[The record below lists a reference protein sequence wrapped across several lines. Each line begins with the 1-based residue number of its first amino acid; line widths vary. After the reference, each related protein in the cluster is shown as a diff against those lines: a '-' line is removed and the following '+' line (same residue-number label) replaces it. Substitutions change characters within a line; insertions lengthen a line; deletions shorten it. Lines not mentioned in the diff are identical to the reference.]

1 MLNGLP
7 MRFLS
12 SSFVVAAVMAVV
24 LWSGAARAQSVAGIN
39 GVATRYES
47 DGTTLANIKHPHP
60 TNIPDTSVNFADCE
74 ADLKIKV
81 QLSVVGP
88 FNNVNLQA
96 WVGSTDCSV
105 ITARQTPA
113 TCWRVSPLISSAV
126 NPQVIDIRVQDI
138 LTQLNATTKDF
149 TQVVVG
155 SEADCHTQTSTGSTA
170 LSIYFFFANS
180 QGQPVGTP
188 QSVPINVDTLAA
200 GVGTIKLEVG
210 SGILY
215 VNVPPTTDTD
225 TKGWNVYC
233 DPPKDPKADAAFE
246 ASTTTTPAT
255 TCDSS
260 TTPVTPSTDAAT
272 DDAATDG
279 AATDGAVTDGAV
291 TDASTATDS
300 STTTAS
306 CPDAGTG
313 TSTAGSIPAECHP
326 SNVLASGGS
335 TISVTEAGTQA
346 TGGVQKIIPGAFL
359 CGSVDVTSTRI
370 QIEGVTNGTLYDI
383 AVAARDAV
391 GNVGPLSNVTCD
403 TPGPIDDFWDDYNN
417 AHGAAGGSCALEGA
431 GMPAGTGALALGMMA
446 AAIASARRRRRS

>member
-1 MLNGLP
+1 MLNGPP

-12 SSFVVAAVMAVV
+12 SSFVLAAVMAVL
-24 LWSGAARAQSVAGIN
+24 LWSGAARAQSVSGIN
-39 GVATRYES
+39 GIATRYES
-47 DGTTLANIKHPHP
+47 DGTTPANVAHPHP

-96 WVGSTDCSV
+96 WVGSTDCSLL
-105 ITARQTPA
+105 TARQTPA
-113 TCWRVSPLISSAV
+113 TCWRVSSLISNAV
-126 NPQVIDIRVQDI
+126 NPQVIDVRVQDI

-149 TQVVVG
+149 TQVVAG

-180 QGQPVGTP
+180 QGQPVGSA
-188 QSVPINVDTLAA
+188 QAVPINVDTLAA
-200 GVGTIKLEVG
+200 GVGTIDIEVG

-215 VNVPPTTDTD
+215 VKVPTTTDTD

-233 DPPKDPKADAAFE
+233 DPPKDPNADAAFE
-246 ASTTTTPAT
+246 ASTTTTTPTT
-255 TCDSS
+255 TCDAS
-260 TTPVTPSTDAAT
+260 TTPVTSPTDAAT
-272 DDAATDG
+272 AGDTTDG
-279 AATDGAVTDGAV
+279 GVTDGAV
-291 TDASTATDS
+291 ADASAATDS

-306 CPDAGTG
+306 CPDAS
-313 TSTAGSIPAECHP
+313 TSTSTSGSIPAECHA

-335 TISVTEAGTQA
+335 TVSVTEAGTEA

-391 GNVGPLSNVTCD
+391 GNVGPLSNVACG
-403 TPGPIDDFWDDYNN
+403 TPGPIDDFWDDYSK
-417 AHGAAGGSCALEGA
+417 AGGAAGGSCALEGA
-431 GMPAGTGALALGMMA
+431 GMPAGTGALTLGMMA

>member
-12 SSFVVAAVMAVV
+12 ASFVVAAVRAVL
-24 LWSGAARAQSVAGIN
+24 LWSGAARAQSVSGIN
-39 GVATRYES
+39 GIVTRYES
-47 DGTTLANIKHPHP
+47 DGTTAANLAHPHP
-60 TNIPDTSVNFADCE
+60 DNILDTSVNFADCE
-74 ADLKIKV
+74 ADLKLKD

-105 ITARQTPA
+105 LTARQTPA
-113 TCWRVSPLISSAV
+113 TCWRVSPLISNTV

-149 TQVVVG
+149 TQVIAG

-200 GVGTIKLEVG
+200 GVGTIDVEVG

-215 VNVPPTTDTD
+215 VKVPPTTDTD
-225 TKGWNVYC
+225 TKKWNVYC

-246 ASTTTTPAT
+246 ASTTTTTTPTA

-260 TTPVTPSTDAAT
+260 TTPVTPSTDAAAE
-272 DDAATDG
+272 AA
-279 AATDGAVTDGAV
+279 AMDGAVTDGAV
-291 TDASTATDS
+291 TDASAATDS

-306 CPDAGTG
+306 CPDAS
-313 TSTAGSIPAECHP
+313 TSTSTSGSIAAGCKA
-326 SNVLASGGS
+326 SNVLVSGGS
-335 TISVTEAGTQA
+335 TISVTEAGTQS
-346 TGGVQKIIPGAFL
+346 TGGVQRIIPGAFL

-370 QIEGVTNGTLYDI
+370 QIEGVTNGQLYDI
-383 AVAARDAV
+383 AVAAKDAV
-391 GNVGPLSNVTCD
+391 GNVGPLSNVACG
-403 TPGPIDDFWDDYNN
+403 TPGPIDDFWDDYNS
-417 AHGAAGGSCALEGA
+417 AGGGAGGSCALEGA

-446 AAIASARRRRRS
+446 AAIGSARRRRRS